1 MKKWILLGATLAS
14 STFALHAQTDD
25 EKDFVEACYNFAL
38 TENKAYTDLEYL
50 CKNIGARLSGS
61 KELEKAIHWAD
72 TLLNT
77 VGADKVYLQDVSV
90 PHWERGGENGYF
102 YSVTGRNKL
111 KLTALGGSV
120 GTGNYKISAGVI
132 EFGSLEELEQADS
145 NDVKGKI
152 VFINKP
158 FDETFINT
166 FKAYSSCASQR
177 FWGAVKAAEKG
188 AVAVVVRS
196 LSNSHDKHPHT
207 GVMAY
212 KEGVDSIPAVALSL
226 LSADKLSED
235 LKIDS
240 TVTLSLRVNTII
252 HKDALSHNVVA
263 ELTGEEYPDEIITVG
278 AHIDSW
284 DVGEGAHDDG
294 AGVVQ
299 VIETLRIFNEF
310 GYKPKHTIRFV
321 LFTNEE
327 NGARGAKRYAEIAR
341 SNNENHI
348 LALESDRG
356 GFSPRGFNLDSKDE
370 KLKAKIRSWKP
381 FLEKFGLHD
390 FADGYGG
397 VDIAPLKSVNENI
410 TLLGLNPDSQR
421 YFTHH
426 HADNDVF
433 EAVNRRELELGTG
446 SIASIIYLLDQNIK

>member
-1 MKKWILLGATLAS
+1 MKKWILLMATLS
-14 STFALHAQTDD
+14 GVCGLNAQTDD
-25 EKDFVEACYNFAL
+25 EKDFVEACYNYAL
-38 TENKAYTDLEYL
+38 TENKGYNDLRYL

-61 KELEKAIHWAD
+61 EELEEAIVWAD
-72 TLLNT
+72 TLLNSI
-77 VGADKVYLQDVSV
+77 GADKVYLQDVTV
-90 PHWERGGENGYF
+90 PHWERGSENGYF
-102 YSVTGRNKL
+102 YSITGRNKI

-120 GTGNYKISAGVI
+120 GTGNYKITAPVVK
-132 EFGSLEELEQADS
+132 FNTLEALEQADS
-145 NDVKGKI
+145 SLVSGKI

-158 FDETFINT
+158 FDETYINT

-188 AVAVVVRS
+188 GIAVLVRS
-196 LSNSHDKHPHT
+196 LSNSHDQHPHT
-207 GVMAY
+207 GVMGY

-226 LSADKLSED
+226 VSADKLSND
-235 LKIDS
+235 LDIDS
-240 TVTLSLRVNTII
+240 TVSLSLKVNTII

-263 ELTGEEYPDEIITVG
+263 ELKGSTYPDEIITIG

-284 DVGEGAHDDG
+284 DIGEGAHDDG

-310 GYKPKHTIRFV
+310 GYTPKHTIRFV

-327 NGARGAKRYAEIAR
+327 NGARGAHRYAEIAR
-341 SNNENHI
+341 SNSENHI

-356 GFSPRGFNLDSKDE
+356 GFSPRGFNIDSKDE
-370 KLKAKIRSWKP
+370 IMKAKIRSWKP

-390 FADGYGG
+390 FSDGYGG
-397 VDIAPLKSVNENI
+397 VDIAPLKDVNEQI

-433 EAVNRRELELGTG
+433 ESVNRRELELGTA

>member
-1 MKKWILLGATLAS
+1 MKKWILLYATMSGAL
-14 STFALHAQTDD
+14 ALHAQTDD
-25 EKDFVEACYNFAL
+25 EKDFVEACFNYAL
-38 TENKAYTDLEYL
+38 TENKAYSDLEYL

-61 KELEKAIHWAD
+61 EELEEAIEWAD
-72 TLLNT
+72 TLLNGI
-77 VGADKVYLQDVSV
+77 GADKVYRQDVSV
-90 PHWERGGENGYF
+90 SHWERGAENGYF
-102 YSVTGRNKL
+102 YSVSGRNKL

-120 GTGNYKISAGVI
+120 GTGNYKISGPVI
-132 EFGSLEELEQADS
+132 QFNSLEALEQADS
-145 NDVKGKI
+145 NDVKGKF

-158 FDETFINT
+158 FDETYINT

-188 AVAVVVRS
+188 GMAVLVRS

-207 GVMAY
+207 GVMGY

-226 LSADKLSED
+226 KSADKLSHD
-235 LKIDS
+235 LAIDS
-240 TVTLSLRVNTII
+240 TVNLSLRVNTTI

-263 ELTGEEYPDEIITVG
+263 ELKGTTYPDEIITVG

-284 DVGEGAHDDG
+284 DLGEGAHDDG

-299 VIETLRIFNEF
+299 VIEALRIFNEF

-327 NGARGAKRYAEIAR
+327 NGAKGAARYAEIAR
-341 SNNENHI
+341 SANENHI

-370 KLKAKIRSWKP
+370 ALKTKIRSWKP

-390 FADGYGG
+390 FSDGYGG
-397 VDIAPLKSVNENI
+397 VDIAPLKTVNENI

-426 HADNDVF
+426 HAENDVF
-433 EAVNRRELELGTG
+433 EAVNRRELELGTA
-446 SIASIIYLLDQNIK
+446 SITSIIYLLDQNIK